1 MVTVITVCH
10 CWDQQIADVW
20 SCGVTLYVM
29 LVGAYPF
36 EDAEDPKN
44 FRTTIT
50 VINLTDFW
58 TVTDTSVCVWMC
70 VTRLCPWRFLITLL
84 NVYNT
89 WNGQWQRIL
98 SVQYSFPDYV
108 RISMECIHLLSRI
121 FVADPEKVWLLSLT
135 FSFLLPKFDPR
146 IRFFIASSDFLLCR
160 E

>member
-70 VTRLCPWRFLITLL
+70 DVTVFVRGVFTLL

-98 SVQYSFPDYV
+98 SVQYSIPDYV
-108 RISMECIHLLSRI
+108 RISMEGIRLLSRI
-121 FVADPEKVWLLSLT
+121 FVADPEKVWLHSLR
-135 FSFLLPKFDPR
+135 FSFLLPKFDLR